1 MLFRS
6 PLGVRLIVN
15 VVPNPILKKV
25 ELKPINSVISNETID
40 DIFNNYY
47 GTTLNLNELQN
58 KIEII
63 KKRYEKEGYSLVR
76 ISGPDRISENGVAT
90 LKVSEGI
97 ISDVKIRFPD
107 SDGEFVIDGKPR
119 EGKTKDWVIRRE
131 LKTQPG

>member
-1 MLFRS
+1 MNLNQS
-6 PLGVRLIVN
+6 
-15 VVPNPILKKV
+15 
-25 ELKPINSVISNETID
+25 NSLISNEYID

-119 EGKTKDWVIRRE
+119 KGK
-131 LKTQPG
+131 LKTGL